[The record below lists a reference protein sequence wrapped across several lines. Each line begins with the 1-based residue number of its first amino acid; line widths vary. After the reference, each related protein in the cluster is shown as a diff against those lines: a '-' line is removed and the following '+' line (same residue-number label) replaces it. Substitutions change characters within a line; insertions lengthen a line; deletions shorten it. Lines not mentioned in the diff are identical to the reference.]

1 MPEPPTTSLP
11 ARDAGASARLLA
23 LADELAEHTA
33 QARRHLAALGLT
45 VERLAAL
52 AESGAAAPAAA
63 ESHQASALS
72 PTARLIAVELALAG
86 EPRDQVAG
94 LLTRVFAIEHAD
106 AVLDDLYD

>member
-1 MPEPPTTSLP
+1 MSDPTTSLP
-11 ARDAGASARLLA
+11 ARDAAASARLLA

-33 QARRHLAALGLT
+33 EARRRLTALAPT

-52 AESGAAAPAAA
+52 AEAPATAPEPPPA
-63 ESHQASALS
+63 PLS

-94 LLTRVFAIEHAD
+94 LLTRVFAVDDAD
-106 AVLDDLYD
+106 AAVADLYD

>member
-1 MPEPPTTSLP
+1 MLDPPTSLP

-23 LADELAEHTA
+23 LADELAEHTEA
-33 QARRHLAALGLT
+33 ARRHLAALGLT

-52 AESGAAAPAAA
+52 AESGAAAPVA
-63 ESHQASALS
+63 EAHHPSALS

-94 LLTRVFAIEHAD
+94 LLTRVFAVDDAD
-106 AVLDDLYD
+106 AALDDLYD